1 MFLCYNGI
9 QAVIRLL
16 LYSQVGLG
24 TSFITQCHVKSIIFS
39 VVANLPVLGLL
50 PLFLFYCQI
59 IVIAE
64 LEMEG

>member
-1 MFLCYNGI
+1 MVYRQLFVYYFI
-9 QAVIRLL
+9 PR
-16 LYSQVGLG
+16 LG

-50 PLFLFYCQI
+50 PLLLFYWQI